1 MLDKLKKVI
10 GEFTKALSSAIVEK
24 KLDEKTI
31 DEIFDEF
38 ELALIE
44 SDIAMPVIDAI
55 RENLKKKLL
64 GVQVPRGKVEEYVI
78 NSLEETLTEILSQ
91 NIFDFDE
98 VVQNGPRPYVILF
111 LGING
116 SGKTTT
122 IAKIAYRLKKMGL
135 EPVIAASDTFR
146 AGAIEQL
153 KEHSEKLGVKLIYQ
167 NYGADPA
174 AVAYDAIQHA
184 KARGKDVVLID
195 TAGRMQTNRNLME
208 EMRKIK
214 RVANPHMTIFVGD
227 ALTGNDAI
235 NQAREFYDKVGFDA
249 VILTKMDADAKGG
262 SAITIAY
269 ETKRPII
276 FIGVG
281 QGYEDLITFNPKEFI
296 SRMLPK

>member
-1 MLDKLKKVI
+1 MFDKLKKVI
-10 GEFTKALSSAIVEK
+10 GDFTKALSSAIVEK

-55 RENLKKKLL
+55 RDNLKKKLL
-64 GVQVPRGKVEEYVI
+64 GVQVPRGKVEEYIV
-78 NSLEETLTEILSQ
+78 NSLEEVLMEILSQ
-91 NIFDFDE
+91 NIFEFDK

-153 KEHSEKLGVKLIYQ
+153 KEHSERLGVKLIYQ
-167 NYGADPA
+167 SYGADPA

-208 EMRKIK
+208 EMKKIK
-214 RVANPHMTIFVGD
+214 RVTNPHMTIFVGD

-235 NQAREFYDKVGFDA
+235 NQAKEFYEKVGFDA

-296 SRMLPK
+296 SRILPK